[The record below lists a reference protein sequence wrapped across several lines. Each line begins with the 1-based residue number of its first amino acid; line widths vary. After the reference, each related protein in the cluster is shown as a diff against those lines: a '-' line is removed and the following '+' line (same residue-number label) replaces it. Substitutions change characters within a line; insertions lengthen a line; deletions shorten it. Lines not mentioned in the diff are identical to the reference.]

1 MTSVAKR
8 LSFLLPALLLA
19 ACSSQPDPADELKL
33 SGQTMGT
40 TYHITISAP
49 PADLSA
55 QTLQSDIDTRLESL
69 NAEMSTYI
77 PESVISA
84 FNESSTTEWFG
95 VSEAFAGLVELALQI
110 SDATSGAYDITVGPL
125 VDLWGFGAHSAEGDR
140 IPSDEDIAAA
150 KARVGY
156 DKLFS
161 RAEPSAIRKVQS
173 DLQIDLSSI
182 AKGFG
187 VDQIALLLDEKGV
200 QDYLVEIG
208 GELRVQGQSPRGDNW
223 KVAVEKPEAGKQSV
237 QRILNVGDIA
247 VATSGDY
254 RNYFEKDGARY
265 SHTIDS
271 VSGRPVAHSLVS
283 VTVLDA
289 ETAKADA
296 WATALM
302 ALGDERGPMIAEG
315 QELAAYFII
324 KTDDGFIFRET
335 PAFKKL
341 TSQNEQ

>member
-1 MTSVAKR
+1 
-8 LSFLLPALLLA
+8 
-19 ACSSQPDPADELKL
+19 
-33 SGQTMGT
+33 MGT
-40 TYHITISAP
+40 TYHITITAP
-49 PADLSA
+49 PADLAA
-55 QTLQSDIDTRLESL
+55 QALQGDIDARLDSL

-77 PESVISA
+77 PGSVIST
-84 FNESSTTEWFG
+84 FNDSSTTEWFG
-95 VSEAFAGLVELALQI
+95 VSNAFAGLVDLALQI
-110 SDATSGAYDITVGPL
+110 SDATNGAYDITVGPL

-140 IPSDEDIAAA
+140 IPSDDDIAAT

-161 RAEPSAIRKVQS
+161 RAEPAAVRKVQG

-187 VDQIALLLDEKGV
+187 VDQIALLLDENDLH
-200 QDYLVEIG
+200 DYLVEIG
-208 GELRVQGQSPRGDNW
+208 GELRVRGQSPRGDSW
-223 KVAVEKPEAGKQSV
+223 RVAVEKPEAGVQGV

-254 RNYFEKDGARY
+254 RNFFEKDGARY

-283 VTVLDA
+283 VTVLAA

-302 ALGDERGPMIAEG
+302 ALGEERGPMIAEG

-324 KTDDGFIFRET
+324 KTDDGFTFRET
-335 PAFKKL
+335 PAFKSL